1 MSQPS
6 PRDVLNHLIESC
18 RDGEHGFRCAAS
30 LVTDQTLQSLFN
42 EMADQRQRLAA
53 ELLPHA
59 QRFGGPAASE
69 GTAGAAAHRR
79 WMGARSTLSGHDD
92 GTVLAET
99 RRGDAL
105 TVFAFK
111 NAVENGLPATVRDL
125 VERQCTE
132 LRHAHD
138 QIEELERTRLLSL

>member
-18 RDGEHGFRCAAS
+18 RDSEHGFRCAAS

-42 EMADQRQRLAA
+42 EMADERQRLAA

-59 QRFGGPAASE
+59 QRLGGPEAAE
-69 GTAGAAAHRR
+69 GSAAAAAHRQ
-79 WMGARSTLSGHDD
+79 WMGARSALSGHDD
-92 GTVLAET
+92 GSVLAEA

-105 TVFAFK
+105 TVLTFK
-111 NAVENGLPATVRDL
+111 RAVEQVLPATVRDL
-125 VERQCTE
+125 VERQFTE
-132 LRHAHD
+132 LCRAHD
-138 QIEELERTRLLSL
+138 QIDELERTRLLSL

>member
-18 RDGEHGFRCAAS
+18 TDGEHGFRHAAS

-59 QRFGGPAASE
+59 QRFEGPAASE

-105 TVFAFK
+105 TVQTFK
-111 NAVENGLPATVRDL
+111 TAVEHGLPATVRDL
-125 VERQCTE
+125 VERQYSE
-132 LRHAHD
+132 LCQAHD
-138 QIEELERTRLLSL
+138 QIAELDRTRLLPL

>member
-1 MSQPS
+1 MSQAS
-6 PRDVLNHLIESC
+6 SRDVLNQLIESC
-18 RDGEHGFRCAAS
+18 RDGEHGFRHAAS

-42 EMADQRQRLAA
+42 EMADQRQRFAA

-59 QRFGGPAASE
+59 QRFGDPAAAE

-92 GTVLAET
+92 GSMLAET

-105 TVFAFK
+105 TVLAFK
-111 NAVENGLPATVRDL
+111 SAVERGLPATVRDL
-125 VERQCTE
+125 VERQFTE
-132 LRHAHD
+132 LCHAHD
-138 QIEELERTRLLSL
+138 QIDELERTRLLSL